1 VELFRDRSLGL
12 PPLNTT
18 LARRMIE
25 RTVISGAFKGIRG
38 RQPIDTEAL
47 EQLLVHFSQLVVEQG
62 WIKEIDINPLLASPE
77 RLIALDARVVLHDP
91 AMTAEEQPR
100 LAIRPYP
107 RHLISTWTA
116 ADGTTLGIRPL
127 RPEDEPLLVQF
138 HASLSDATVYA
149 RYFDRLELDERTAHE
164 RLARICFLD
173 YDRELALVAGR
184 TDPATGGE
192 QIVGIGRLS
201 KAHARNQAEFAVLVS
216 DAQQRRGIGTE
227 LLRRLID
234 FARAEGLERIS
245 GQMLADNEGMR
256 RACERLGFE
265 LRPGGHEGVLRA
277 ELVL

>member
-1 VELFRDRSLGL
+1 MKCYFEPARFALALPAAFNSMGRFPMQQLRIVE
-12 PPLNTT
+12 
-18 LARRMIE
+18 E
-25 RTVISGAFKGIRG
+25 
-38 RQPIDTEAL
+38 
-47 EQLLVHFSQLVVEQG
+47 
-62 WIKEIDINPLLASPE
+62 
-77 RLIALDARVVLHDP
+77 ARVVLHEP
-91 AMTAEEQPR
+91 ALTLEEVPQ

-107 RHLISTWTA
+107 RHLISSWTT
-116 ADGTTLGIRPL
+116 ADGTALGIRPL

-149 RYFDRLELDERTAHE
+149 RYFDHLELDKRTAHE

-173 YDRELALVAGR
+173 YDRELALVASM
-184 TDPATGGE
+184 TSPATGGE

-201 KAHARNQAEFAVLVS
+201 KAHARNEAEFAVLVT

-234 FARAEGLERIS
+234 FARAEGLARIS
-245 GQMLADNEGMR
+245 GQMHADNEGMR

-265 LRPGGHEGVLRA
+265 IKAGVGEGVIRA